1 MILEKVVVSDANIF
15 FDLISSQ
22 LLDLFFSL
30 PCEISTTDFV
40 ISEIHIYEQQKA
52 IQKFVKSQKLKV
64 VTLNFTEIEE
74 SMLLQSKSQ
83 NNVSMADCSVWYYA
97 KKIQGR
103 LLTGDSKLRTAATKD
118 KVAVSGILYIF
129 DNLIEYGLLSPANAA
144 MHLQALMKINL
155 RLPRKECLERISRW
169 K

>member
-15 FDLISSQ
+15 FDLIFSQ

-83 NNVSMADCSVWYYA
+83 NNVSVADCSVWYYA
-97 KKIQGR
+97 KKNPRSSLNRRQQI
-103 LLTGDSKLRTAATKD
+103 
-118 KVAVSGILYIF
+118 
-129 DNLIEYGLLSPANAA
+129 ANRR
-144 MHLQALMKINL
+144 HKG
-155 RLPRKECLERISRW
+155 
-169 K
+169 

>member
-1 MILEKVVVSDANIF
+1 
-15 FDLISSQ
+15 
-22 LLDLFFSL
+22 
-30 PCEISTTDFV
+30 
-40 ISEIHIYEQQKA
+40 
-52 IQKFVKSQKLKV
+52 
-64 VTLNFTEIEE
+64 
-74 SMLLQSKSQ
+74 
-83 NNVSMADCSVWYYA
+83 MADCSVWYYA
-97 KKIQGR
+97 KKNQGR